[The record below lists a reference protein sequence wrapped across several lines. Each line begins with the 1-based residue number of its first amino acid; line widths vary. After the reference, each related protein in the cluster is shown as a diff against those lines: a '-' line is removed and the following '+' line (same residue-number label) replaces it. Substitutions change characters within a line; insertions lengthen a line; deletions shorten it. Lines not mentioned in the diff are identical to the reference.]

1 MSLVVGS
8 LAVAHHG
15 HDVGKRSAGTVVL
28 VRIEE
33 DTQTL
38 EVVRRTEDRTLSGA
52 LLGEPHGETIAV
64 QVAGPF
70 DLEFNLDLNIYQ
82 NHPNPRE
89 SASTNLPV
97 RRGQRHTGE
106 DPSLL
111 RRAIGRKTDV
121 SRKSFSISSLPIP
134 ATHKQSEH
142 TCRRELSCHHQNRTS
157 GFGSRNPSM
166 AAKILT

>member
-15 HDVGKRSAGTVVL
+15 HDVGERSAGTVVL

-70 DLEFNLDLNIYQ
+70 DLEFNLDLHIS
-82 NHPNPRE
+82 E
-89 SASTNLPV
+89 
-97 RRGQRHTGE
+97 
-106 DPSLL
+106 PS
-111 RRAIGRKTDV
+111 
-121 SRKSFSISSLPIP
+121 
-134 ATHKQSEH
+134 
-142 TCRRELSCHHQNRTS
+142 
-157 GFGSRNPSM
+157 
-166 AAKILT
+166 